1 MRAFSAQQCVVLLLA
16 FAHAEGG
23 SEGGG
28 HHGSARGLGFVH
40 HRNGSMA
47 LIPALERRLAQLHQK
62 LPGVFAAEMQ
72 AKTTADVLQSLALLS
87 YAPTEALQQALLQR
101 IAAVGESGS
110 RLGQGAAAAGGQSGS
125 GPESGGHGRR
135 PGGLGPQETAT
146 ILWAMA
152 SLSLKVADGVGRRA
166 VQVLMSGAQEPSRI
180 MCVTR
185 VCRERRAP
193 CVHMCLIRVCR
204 C

>member
-40 HRNGSMA
+40 HRNGSKA

-87 YAPTEALQQALLQR
+87 YAPTEALQQALLHR
-101 IAAVGESGS
+101 IAAVGEAGS
-110 RLGQGAAAAGGQSGS
+110 RLGQGAAGAGGQSGS
-125 GPESGGHGRR
+125 GGHGSRS
-135 PGGLGPQETAT
+135 GGLGPQETAT

>member
-1 MRAFSAQQCVVLLLA
+1 
-16 FAHAEGG
+16 
-23 SEGGG
+23 
-28 HHGSARGLGFVH
+28 
-40 HRNGSMA
+40 MA

-62 LPGVFAAEMQ
+62 LPGVFAAELQ

-87 YAPTEALQQALLQR
+87 YAPTEALQQALLHR
-101 IAAVGESGS
+101 IAAVGEAGS
-110 RLGQGAAAAGGQSGS
+110 RLGQGAAGAGGQSGS
-125 GPESGGHGRR
+125 GGHGSRS
-135 PGGLGPQETAT
+135 GGLGPQETAT

-152 SLSLKVADGVGRRA
+152 SLSLKVADGVGRHA
-166 VQVLMSGAQEPSRI
+166 VQVLMSGAQEPSRN

-193 CVHMCLIRVCR
+193 YVHMCLIRVCR

>member
-1 MRAFSAQQCVVLLLA
+1 
-16 FAHAEGG
+16 
-23 SEGGG
+23 
-28 HHGSARGLGFVH
+28 
-40 HRNGSMA
+40 MA

-62 LPGVFAAEMQ
+62 LPGVFAAELQ

-110 RLGQGAAAAGGQSGS
+110 RLGQGAAAAGGQSGL
-125 GPESGGHGRR
+125 GGHGRR
-135 PGGLGPQETAT
+135 PGGLGPQVGPQETAT